1 MKNSIKSKILFT
13 LSLIFFFTSIAA
25 KINNIYTES
34 KAYEDRNVEVIIK
47 NNVSKDEEKKILE
60 LISTMDE
67 AVECFENDNI
77 SNEVKKQLVD
87 DMIDSV
93 NVINNKLN
101 VSDDVLIKELG
112 KQYDNLNE
120 EKDITWDTLTK
131 LYEKWKEEIL

>member
-1 MKNSIKSKILFT
+1 MKKSLKPKILFT
-13 LSLIFFFTSIAA
+13 LSLSFFLTAIAA
-25 KINNIYTES
+25 KINNIYTTS

-60 LISTMDE
+60 LIGTMDE

-87 DMIDSV
+87 DMINSV

-112 KQYDNLNE
+112 KQYDNLNQ

-131 LYEKWKEEIL
+131 LYDKWKEDIL